1 MSGDKQ
7 DTAENPLDVFTNIDK
22 EPKKLSIEKIYQK
35 KSQLEHI
42 LLRPDT
48 YIGSVEHTDKA
59 PMWIYDAQAERIV
72 QREISYVPG
81 LYKIFD
87 EILVNAAD
95 NKQRDPKMNLIK
107 ININKEKN
115 EISIYNNG
123 KGIPVVLH
131 KVEQVYVPELIFGT
145 LLTSSNYDDSERK
158 VTGGRNGYGAK
169 LCNIFSSEFTVE
181 TSSKEYGKSFKQTWK
196 DNMTKDKDPSVTK
209 ATGEDFTRVIF
220 KPDLAKF
227 RMSELDDDIVALMSR
242 RAYDVAGSTK
252 GVKVYLN
259 GKLLPVQGFRQYVDQ
274 YAKHNLDSDGEPY
287 KVAFEQVNERWEVAM
302 TVSEKGFQQ
311 VSFANSIATTKG
323 GRHVDYVTEQ
333 ITGKL
338 IDLIKKKVGKSGG
351 INVKPF
357 QIKNHMWVFVNAL
370 IENPTFDSQT
380 KETMT
385 LQAKNFG

>member
-1 MSGDKQ
+1 
-7 DTAENPLDVFTNIDK
+7 
-22 EPKKLSIEKIYQK
+22 
-35 KSQLEHI
+35 
-42 LLRPDT
+42 
-48 YIGSVEHTDKA
+48 
-59 PMWIYDAQAERIV
+59 
-72 QREISYVPG
+72 
-81 LYKIFD
+81 
-87 EILVNAAD
+87 
-95 NKQRDPKMNLIK
+95 MNLIK

-209 ATGEDFTRVIF
+209 ASGEDFTRVIF

-357 QIKNHMWVFVNAL
+357 Q
-370 IENPTFDSQT
+370 
-380 KETMT
+380 
-385 LQAKNFG
+385 